1 MPIEPLLNSLVY
13 SFLGVFVLVLSFFLI
28 DRLTPGNLWQELL
41 EKQNTAVAIIGA
53 GMAIAIGVIIASAI
67 H

>member
-1 MPIEPLLNSLVY
+1 MPIEPLLNSVVY
-13 SFLGVFVLVLSFFLI
+13 SLLGVVVLVACFFLI

-41 EKQNTAVAIIGA
+41 EKQNTAVAITAA
-53 GMAIAIGVIIASAI
+53 GVAIAVGMIIASAI